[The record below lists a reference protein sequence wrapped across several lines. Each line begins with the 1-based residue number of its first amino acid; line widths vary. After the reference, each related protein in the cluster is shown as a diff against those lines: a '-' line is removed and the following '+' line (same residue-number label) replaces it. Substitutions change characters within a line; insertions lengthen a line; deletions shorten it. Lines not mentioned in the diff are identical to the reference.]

1 MGLYDREYYHQ
12 ENEDSRFSIAA
23 GQRPI
28 VTTLILI
35 NAAVFVIDYFSQG
48 QLTAWFKLR
57 ADLFTHPWNAYQL
70 LTAGFL
76 HSTTNIW
83 HILINMYSLWLFGRD
98 VESFYGRREFL
109 RLYLGLL
116 LFSSLVW
123 VLSEDVAARSFNSP
137 ASMLGASGAVM
148 GVIVLF
154 ACLFPKR
161 TLLIWGVLPTPAWV
175 LAALFVLFNLVGA
188 AGEPTNG
195 DVGVAYMAHLG
206 GAAGGYLYYRLRLNL
221 SSVGGGAR
229 LSQWFQRRPKLKL
242 RRPDE
247 DDTLNAPVDKI
258 LEKISR
264 EGMDSLSRQE
274 RKLLENASR
283 RYQQRRR

>member
-1 MGLYDREYYHQ
+1 
-12 ENEDSRFSIAA
+12 
-23 GQRPI
+23 
-28 VTTLILI
+28 
-35 NAAVFVIDYFSQG
+35 
-48 QLTAWFKLR
+48 
-57 ADLFTHPWNAYQL
+57 
-70 LTAGFL
+70 
-76 HSTTNIW
+76 
-83 HILINMYSLWLFGRD
+83 MYSLWLFGRD